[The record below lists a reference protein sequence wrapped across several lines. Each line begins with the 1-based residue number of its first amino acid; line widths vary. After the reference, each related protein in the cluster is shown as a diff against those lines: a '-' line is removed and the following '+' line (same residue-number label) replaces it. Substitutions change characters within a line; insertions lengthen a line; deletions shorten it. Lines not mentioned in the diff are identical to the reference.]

1 MSTSTVYDDV
11 VANVYEEDLQ
21 DKEDPDIEREE
32 LEDTEDPDPSDLK
45 PLNLPSTAPT
55 VPIVKHRA
63 QPKKRRHPDST
74 VAKEMSADEKSLA
87 IRRQVEYYFSDK
99 NLGHDVFFHEKI
111 SRNLEGWLDASW
123 ILECNR
129 MKELE
134 VTSDIEIES
143 ALLSSD
149 LETQWLFGEDSSG
162 RSHKSLQ
169 VRRKLGKALPPLNPD
184 SKRRSRGWLAKEIQ
198 QRRAEPTVV
207 GQVPASVPVS
217 ATATVKVPEVGE
229 SVRLISGE
237 HSGETGQVMAVD
249 GEELTLLVG
258 GADVVI
264 ASVHE
269 VKKEW

>member
-21 DKEDPDIEREE
+21 DKEDPDIEQEE

-45 PLNLPSTAPT
+45 PLNHPSTAPT

-111 SRNLEGWLDASW
+111 SRNPEGWLDASW

-149 LETQWLFGEDSSG
+149 LETQWLFWGG
-162 RSHKSLQ
+162 
-169 VRRKLGKALPPLNPD
+169 
-184 SKRRSRGWLAKEIQ
+184 Q
-198 QRRAEPTVV
+198 QRKEPHVLT
-207 GQVPASVPVS
+207 S
-217 ATATVKVPEVGE
+217 APEVGQGFASFE
-229 SVRLISGE
+229 SGFK
-237 HSGETGQVMAVD
+237 TPKPW
-249 GEELTLLVG
+249 LVG
-258 GADVVI
+258 QRDPTTPR
-264 ASVHE
+264 
-269 VKKEW
+269 